1 MERYISFK
9 LLTSIE
15 PVSIKTTATNMA
27 ELTDEILKNETL
39 LESIQINPVIEGTSK
54 SYMVLV
60 DSKTGEE
67 YSFDKPNEILPE
79 GNRLFYI
86 IPVTSKFGQENKV
99 SLEINGFKI
108 TITIEAANEIVPP
121 KFTTSDLKML
131 HSEALKI
138 YNTLNRKKNNLI
150 IAAQEIEKKLNDENK
165 YNESNEYNEYD
176 ESNE

>member
-39 LESIQINPVIEGTSK
+39 SEAIQITPVIEGTSK

-67 YSFDKPNEILPE
+67 YSFDKPNILLPE
-79 GNRLFYI
+79 GNVLFYI

-99 SLEINGFKI
+99 SLEVNGVKI
-108 TITIEAANEIVPP
+108 TIIVEGNNEVVPP
-121 KFTTSDLKML
+121 KFNDSELKML

-150 IAAQEIEKKLNDENK
+150 ITAQEIQNKLNNEEN
-165 YNESNEYNEYD
+165 NDLND
-176 ESNE
+176 